1 MVKHLQIV
9 TRTQCATL
17 HIMPN
22 EDTQIHIRVSKELK
36 QKLIKEA
43 EKDRR
48 TLSDWIR
55 LKVEEIVKKAKP

>member
-1 MVKHLQIV
+1 
-9 TRTQCATL
+9 
-17 HIMPN
+17 MPN